1 VLPEY
6 DVLSH
11 PDPLTVAV
19 PAVCD
24 KLPPLPNENPSVRF
38 VVTDIDPLMLTVIPA
53 EAVELL
59 QVVRVPVVDVPVVL
73 AVSLYVFVSV
83 GIFCQSVWL
92 SVNVGGVGIECP
104 RHVPRRRHA
113 GRPRCRPV
121 VAPAG
126 GAWVI
131 VACLTFLSGS
141 CLTFVHYCGR

>member
-1 VLPEY
+1 MCTLPDWNVLPEY
-6 DVLSH
+6 VLSH

-24 KLPPLPNENPSVRF
+24 KLPPLPNVNPSVRF
-38 VVTDIDPLMLTVIPA
+38 TVTDIDPLILTVIPA

-83 GIFCQSVWL
+83 GIFCQSGL
-92 SVNVGGVGIECP
+92 AFRERGGVGIERP
-104 RHVPRRRHA
+104 GQIPRRRHA

-121 VAPAG
+121 LAPAG
-126 GAWVI
+126 
-131 VACLTFLSGS
+131 
-141 CLTFVHYCGR
+141 